1 MALADLILKYVPL
14 PSVPPQYTSY
24 IPGKTPL
31 STPVEVF
38 PALAAYLLVI
48 FSVRAY
54 MKDKPPMKLQ
64 FLFQVHN
71 LFLSSGSLL
80 LVTLILEQVIPLVW
94 KQGVF
99 WGMCNEGMWTSVRDS
114 VFHILFRV
122 WRGTFSE
129 TRILLYDQL
138 LFQVHRTIGYAFPC
152 FKEKA
157 SRYVLLQAVHV
168 AWSLFVESSFP
179 PCLPPFC
186 YCSLVLY
193 TT

>member
-122 WRGTFSE
+122 
-129 TRILLYDQL
+129 
-138 LFQVHRTIGYAFPC
+138 
-152 FKEKA
+152 
-157 SRYVLLQAVHV
+157 
-168 AWSLFVESSFP
+168 
-179 PCLPPFC
+179 
-186 YCSLVLY
+186 
-193 TT
+193 